1 MRLSD
6 TSVERFGAF
15 TLHPVHVAR
24 IRLTRCTSI
33 GTSTGENREAEDL
46 SKGTQPWAAFQ
57 CHRASAIFVSTAAT
71 LGAMTAFNV
80 YRARKAEREHPPT
93 GRFVTVDGVRLHY
106 LERAKAP
113 QSFCFTA
120 TW

>member
-1 MRLSD
+1 MGRVSMP
-6 TSVERFGAF
+6 S
-15 TLHPVHVAR
+15 
-24 IRLTRCTSI
+24 
-33 GTSTGENREAEDL
+33 
-46 SKGTQPWAAFQ
+46 
-57 CHRASAIFVSTAAT
+57 RASAIFVSTAAT